1 MNERTTAPDKIYID
15 RGPNGGWMHRHK
27 RMSDTLVEYTR
38 SDLIPNAAYVAGL
51 EAALIAANGYLD
63 RGLDK
68 MAFNVTRAALSAR
81 PDAPDL
87 RVVPAVVLVEI
98 AIPIEAMLI
107 SGQNSMSDEMFMA
120 FQKSADC
127 IRAIIGGMK

>member
-1 MNERTTAPDKIYID
+1 MNNEYEDDAMMAQDRVRT
-15 RGPNGGWMHRHK
+15 
-27 RMSDTLVEYTR
+27 
-38 SDLIPNAAYVAGL
+38 DLLSAAYVAGMEDAL
-51 EAALIAANGYLD
+51 RRVEELTDDSDYNVALIA
-63 RGLDK
+63 RE
-68 MAFNVTRAALSAR
+68 ALSAR

>member
-1 MNERTTAPDKIYID
+1 MTT
-15 RGPNGGWMHRHK
+15 
-27 RMSDTLVEYTR
+27 
-38 SDLIPNAAYVAGL
+38 DLIPTAAYVAGL
-51 EAALIAANGYLD
+51 EAALRDMLQAVCGPTGFAEAVRHNSGHAYPWHSLDAAEA
-63 RGLDK
+63 
-68 MAFNVTRAALSAR
+68 MSRAALSAR
-81 PDAPDL
+81 PDAPDV